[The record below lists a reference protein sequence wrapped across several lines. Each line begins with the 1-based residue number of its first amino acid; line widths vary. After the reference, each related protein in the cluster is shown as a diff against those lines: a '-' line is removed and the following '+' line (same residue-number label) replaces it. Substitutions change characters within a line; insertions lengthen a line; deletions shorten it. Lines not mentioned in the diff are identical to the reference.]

1 LRRRSRAGTLRQAGA
16 RSAGP
21 KTAMS
26 RIYPVE
32 AYSYAS
38 RFNLREVE
46 AWLPPDRGMR
56 STKTQLIVS
65 LDGDRHAYLFDFGA
79 IVFVNVPDAER
90 EGIVDTF
97 NSKLQQEPH
106 PPLRENFLI
115 EVRPG
120 SAVEVRFDRVV
131 VPDIDSTTLD
141 VIATVIAQSVAIDYY
156 DEDVQAI
163 LDRVGAVAGEVGRQG
178 RPLGRTRD
186 FVRFVGTAMASQVE
200 IITAISL
207 LDKPELTWENEAADR
222 LHDKLRNNLEI
233 QERHKALEIK
243 LTTIRETLGTLI
255 EFSQTRRMLFLEG
268 SIVVL
273 IVFEILLSLMKLY

>member
-1 LRRRSRAGTLRQAGA
+1 
-16 RSAGP
+16 
-21 KTAMS
+21 MS

-46 AWLPPDRGMR
+46 AWLPPDRGTR
-56 STKTQLIVS
+56 STKTQLVVS
-65 LDGDRHAYLFDFGA
+65 LDGDRLAYLFDFGA

-90 EGIVDTF
+90 ESIVDTF
-97 NSKLQQEPH
+97 NKKLLPQEPH
-106 PPLRENFLI
+106 PPLRESFLI

-131 VPDIDSTTLD
+131 VPDVDSITLD
-141 VIATVIAQSVAIDYY
+141 VIATVLAQSVAIDYY

-222 LHDKLRNNLEI
+222 LHDKLRSNLEI

-243 LTTIRETLGTLI
+243 LSTIRETLGTLI

-268 SIVVL
+268 SIVAL
-273 IVFEILLSLMKLY
+273 IVFEIVLSLLKL